1 MGDELASF
9 LNEIAALT
17 APPAAS
23 APGNCTDLGSSA
35 TLAAPVVSASASSS
49 SAAVDAA
56 ALALAEDRAAN
67 PKPRTLAPR
76 VITRAPVR
84 APPLSAP
91 LPGSSSLSSGT
102 GLGVASAAPPRNL
115 YGHDFGAE
123 SAGAGAGVGRG
134 VASAGTAGSGRLP
147 GIAGPVGG
155 GGGQSAGGG
164 FIAGGAHAASAV
176 GGASAAAQTNDA
188 KRPLKRSAAGETW
201 VDPTLDAWP
210 ENDFRLF
217 VGNFGPE
224 VSEEML
230 AAPFRR
236 FASFTKCRVVHPKIG
251 HGKIRPY
258 GFLSFLEPMDAL
270 AVLKTMQGAYIG
282 TRPITIQKSNWIERN
297 LDTVRAHEREEKKAR
312 K

>member
-1 MGDELASF
+1 M
-9 LNEIAALT
+9 
-17 APPAAS
+17 
-23 APGNCTDLGSSA
+23 
-35 TLAAPVVSASASSS
+35 
-49 SAAVDAA
+49 
-56 ALALAEDRAAN
+56 
-67 PKPRTLAPR
+67 
-76 VITRAPVR
+76 
-84 APPLSAP
+84 
-91 LPGSSSLSSGT
+91 
-102 GLGVASAAPPRNL
+102 
-115 YGHDFGAE
+115 
-123 SAGAGAGVGRG
+123 
-134 VASAGTAGSGRLP
+134 
-147 GIAGPVGG
+147 
-155 GGGQSAGGG
+155 
-164 FIAGGAHAASAV
+164 
-176 GGASAAAQTNDA
+176 
-188 KRPLKRSAAGETW
+188 W

-297 LDTVRAHEREEKKAR
+297 LDTVRAHERQEKKAR